1 VDPFPF
7 CCVDTEMG
15 LSKCIGLIALLGC
28 SVPLESAAPAR
39 ASGSGPIGV
48 FREVTI
54 GAILPRAT
62 ASTYTLYRDGDRAS
76 VVVATQTGSDG
87 ATLPEGITGWGDAES
102 RTYSG
107 SARELGGTLELDLRD
122 ATDRLDLVCT
132 RKQESVAPATAVR
145 VRTDTVGGDCGD
157 RGAWSPGATSSVVV
171 LACNRRPAA
180 PTEPPPPAPTDPD
193 EARWEREIA
202 AEEALRSQLSFGEGP
217 GIEYLYVNDDCIIQ
231 GGGLRFIPADGSVAN
246 VRGPRD

>member
-1 VDPFPF
+1 MARS
-7 CCVDTEMG
+7 T
-15 LSKCIGLIALLGC
+15 CIGLIALLGC
-28 SVPLESAAPAR
+28 SVPLGGAPSAR
-39 ASGSGPIGV
+39 GSGAERIGV
-48 FREVTI
+48 FRGVMA
-54 GAILPRAT
+54 GAILGRAT

-76 VVVATQTGSDG
+76 IVVATRTGSDG
-87 ATLPEGITGWGDAES
+87 ARMPEAIAGWGDAES

-107 SARELGGTLELDLRD
+107 SARESGGTLELDLRD

-132 RKQESVAPATAVR
+132 RKQESVAAATAVR
-145 VRTDTVGGDCGD
+145 VRTDSGGGDCGD
-157 RGAWSPGATSSVVV
+157 RGAWSPAATSSVVV

-180 PTEPPPPAPTDPD
+180 PSEPPPAAPTDPD
-193 EARWEREIA
+193 EARWEQEIA